1 MTFGWKG
8 LYFTMRRGKKGH
20 WENGGIS
27 QELFHKNIYFFI
39 SHFPNRVQTSPLF
52 LNGVII
58 SQQNFPLVNWQ
69 VQQANST
76 LDDEEERSCNII
88 HICLCNKSLL
98 LNETRC
104 KFSSFLFLFSL
115 KVNIMVS
122 LKTVRRNFFFTV

>member
-8 LYFTMRRGKKGH
+8 LYFTMRRGKKGR

-58 SQQNFPLVNWQ
+58 SQQNFPLVN
-69 VQQANST
+69 
-76 LDDEEERSCNII
+76 
-88 HICLCNKSLL
+88 
-98 LNETRC
+98 
-104 KFSSFLFLFSL
+104 
-115 KVNIMVS
+115 
-122 LKTVRRNFFFTV
+122 